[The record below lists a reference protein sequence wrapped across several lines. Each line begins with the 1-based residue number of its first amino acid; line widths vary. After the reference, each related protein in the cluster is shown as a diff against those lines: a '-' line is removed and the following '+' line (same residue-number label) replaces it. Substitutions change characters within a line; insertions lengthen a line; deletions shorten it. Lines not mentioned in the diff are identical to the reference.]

1 MPTFTVQASGS
12 TAVAKNHP
20 NTNYSDLTQYKF
32 FVEPFTGDAGNIK
45 RGDNVYINFPV
56 PGDTYKFKRVTKVT
70 LAFYA
75 QPTAESDATY
85 KGIWTYVNALA
96 SQFDADAMTYATRPE
111 IYQTFTGVSEQANG
125 NWTALNEIIQLNAV
139 FDLKNYIR
147 RQRQMC
153 IRDREMALWS
163 RFEEENQGQAR
174 RLYSAQSQHGSH
186 RWCASI
192 RTTL

>member
-56 PGDTYKFKRVTKVT
+56 PGDAYKFKRVTKVT

-139 FDLKNYIR
+139 FDLKNYKSKKKN
-147 RQRQMC
+147 C
-153 IRDREMALWS
+153 SKE
-163 RFEEENQGQAR
+163 
-174 RLYSAQSQHGSH
+174 
-186 RWCASI
+186 
-192 RTTL
+192 